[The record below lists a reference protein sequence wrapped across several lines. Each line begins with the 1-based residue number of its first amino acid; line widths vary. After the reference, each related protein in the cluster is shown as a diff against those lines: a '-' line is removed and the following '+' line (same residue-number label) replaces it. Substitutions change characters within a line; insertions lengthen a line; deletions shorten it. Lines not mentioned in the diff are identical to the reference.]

1 MLTQKPKGT
10 ADFFGKEVRR
20 WHYLEDQ
27 LRKLSDDY
35 NIGELRTPIFE
46 HTELFVKSSGETSDV
61 VQKEMFTFQ
70 TKGEKSLTLKPE
82 GTPGS
87 VRAYVEYGWASEP
100 QPVKIYYLT
109 PLFRYEAPQAGRM
122 RQFHSYGIE
131 FFGTYSAA
139 ADAEVINVAYE
150 LFRRLGL
157 TGVEL
162 HINSLGCP
170 ECRPVYIK
178 MLRDYL
184 RENLSR
190 LCKTCNERFERNPL
204 RILDC
209 KEERCGAV
217 VAAAPSVLDALDPRC
232 RRHFE
237 ELQANITALGMS
249 YRINPRI
256 VRGLDYYTRTVFEF
270 ISGDIGAQSTVCG
283 GGRYDGLIAEM
294 GGAQAGAVGF
304 GMGLERVLMAMDAQN
319 RFGQEPPGAQ
329 VYVGSVGREGAL
341 RAMKLANALR
351 MNRIS
356 AECDLM
362 DRSVKAQLKHAD
374 KIGAGYSIVIGE
386 NEIASG
392 AAQLKNMVSG
402 RKADVRFDDGF
413 DNIEEIVKAIKAL
426 G

>member
-1 MLTQKPKGT
+1 MQTPRPKGT
-10 ADFFGKEVRR
+10 ADFFGEEVRQ
-20 WHYLEDQ
+20 WHYLEAQ
-27 LRKLSDDY
+27 LRKLSDDF

-87 VRAYVEYGWASEP
+87 VRAYIEYGWASEP

-109 PLFRYEAPQAGRM
+109 PLFRYEQPQAGRM

-131 FFGTYSAA
+131 FFGSYAAA
-139 ADAEVINVAYE
+139 ADAEVINVAFE

-157 TGVEL
+157 NNIEL

-170 ECRPVYIK
+170 SCRAVYHK

-184 RENLSR
+184 RENLNK
-190 LCKTCNERFERNPL
+190 LCDTCNERFERNPL

-209 KEERCGAV
+209 KEPACQRI
-217 VAAAPSVLDALDPRC
+217 VAGAPSILDALDDGC
-232 RRHFE
+232 KRHFE
-237 ELQANITALGMS
+237 DLRACLTALGMA
-249 YRINPRI
+249 YKINPRI

-270 ISGDIGAQSTVCG
+270 ICGDIGAQSTICG
-283 GGRYDGLIAEM
+283 GGRYDGLVAEM

-304 GMGLERVLMAMDAQN
+304 GMGLERVLLAMKAQGKLK
-319 RFGQEPPGAQ
+319 RELPATQ
-329 VYVGSVGREGAL
+329 VYVGSVGADGAL
-341 RAMKLANALR
+341 AAMRLTNALR
-351 MNRIS
+351 MGGVS

-362 DRSVKAQLKHAD
+362 NRSVKAQLKHAD
-374 KIGAGYSIVIGE
+374 KIGARFSVVIGE

-392 AAQLKNMVSG
+392 AAQLKNMTG
-402 RKADVRFDDGF
+402 GQKADV
-413 DNIEEIVKAIKAL
+413 NINDIQGIINAMRDL